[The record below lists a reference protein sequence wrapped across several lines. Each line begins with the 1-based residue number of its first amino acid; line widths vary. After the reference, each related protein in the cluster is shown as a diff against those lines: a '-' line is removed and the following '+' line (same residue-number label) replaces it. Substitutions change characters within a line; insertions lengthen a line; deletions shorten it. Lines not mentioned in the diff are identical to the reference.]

1 MNSINVKIAL
11 SAILVL
17 AASAAQANDYL
28 GHRDKK
34 ALGLDSYAT
43 VHRVAPASPA
53 SGAWDSAGQPTGPT
67 CPLLEGYPDC
77 H

>member
-1 MNSINVKIAL
+1 VRINVKLAL

-17 AASAAQANDYL
+17 TASVAQANDYP
-28 GHRDKK
+28 GHRHRK
-34 ALGLDSYAT
+34 AAGLNRHAT

-53 SGAWDSAGQPTGPT
+53 WRAWDSATQPTDSM
-67 CPLLEGYPDC
+67 CPQLEGYPDC